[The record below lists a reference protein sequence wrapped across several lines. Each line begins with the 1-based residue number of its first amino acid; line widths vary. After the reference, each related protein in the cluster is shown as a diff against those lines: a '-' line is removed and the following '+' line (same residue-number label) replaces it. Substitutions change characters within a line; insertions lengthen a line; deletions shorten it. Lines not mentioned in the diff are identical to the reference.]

1 MDIGTTYGLC
11 ESKFLSCRITSSLEA
26 QKQTG
31 AATVQQEHEIMVT
44 QCAYASNS
52 LGFEIAYAKQAEQN
66 GPARPSWG

>member
-1 MDIGTTYGLC
+1 MDIGSTYGLC
-11 ESKFLSCRITSSLEA
+11 ERQFLFCHVRSSLEA

-31 AATVQQEHEIMVT
+31 AATVQQEQEAMVT
-44 QCAYASNS
+44 QCTYASNS